1 MQTNPSFATLT
12 AWANTINAA
21 PATAYMT
28 SLTVTF
34 TVPSTLD
41 QTSEA
46 KAGIQQMLLSALQAY
61 QPTNP
66 AEVAYKQALLAL

>member
-1 MQTNPSFATLT
+1 MAIWF
-12 AWANTINAA
+12 
-21 PATAYMT
+21 T
-28 SLTVTF
+28 SDTHFNHERVLTF